1 MHIFVTG
8 ASGWVGSGLVPE
20 LLTHGHTVA
29 GLARSD
35 RSARAVK
42 SAGADVVRGTLDDL
56 DVLSAAAGAAD
67 AVVHLGFK
75 HDIAFAGNYAQA
87 AKDDRAVI
95 DAFADR
101 LAGTG
106 KALVVASGVLGVVGV
121 APGVVATEEDGRTAH
136 ESAGPVSGGGD
147 RSATARHVLSLA
159 ERGIRTSIVRLPPA
173 THGTGHNGAAGNGA
187 GDNGLTA
194 TAVAAARRAG
204 VSAYVGDGSN
214 RWPAVHRDDAATLF
228 RLAAEAAPA
237 GSVLH
242 AIAEEGVP
250 IRQVAEAIAAGLGV
264 PAISVDEATI
274 GDYLG
279 FLAGFWSTDGPAS
292 AQLTHQLVG
301 WKPTHPTWLD
311 DLRGAGYYA
320 S

>member
-8 ASGWVGSGLVPE
+8 ASGWVGSVLVPE
-20 LLTHGHTVA
+20 LLAHGHTVA

-35 RSARAVK
+35 SSAAAVR
-42 SAGADVVRGTLDDL
+42 SAGAEVVRGSLDDL
-56 DVLSAAAGAAD
+56 DMLGAAAGKAD

-136 ESAGPVSGGGD
+136 DSTGPVSGGGD
-147 RSATARHVLSLA
+147 RSATARHVLALA
-159 ERGIRTSIVRLPPA
+159 DEGIRTSIVRLPPA
-173 THGTGHNGAAGNGA
+173 THGA

-194 TAVAAARRAG
+194 AAVAAARRAG
-204 VSAYVGDGSN
+204 ASAYVGDGSN
-214 RWPAVHRDDAATLF
+214 RWPAVHRDDAAALF
-228 RLAAEAAPA
+228 RLAAESAPA

-242 AIAEEGVP
+242 AVAEEGVP
-250 IRQVAEAIAAGLGV
+250 IRQVAEAIATGLGV
-264 PAISVDEATI
+264 PTISVDEGTI

-292 AQLTHQLVG
+292 AQLTHQLVD
-301 WKPTHPTWLD
+301 WLPTHPTWLD
-311 DLRGAGYYA
+311 DLRGAAYY
-320 S
+320 SS

>member
-20 LLTHGHTVA
+20 LLAHGHTVV

-35 RSARAVK
+35 SSAAAVR
-42 SAGADVVRGTLDDL
+42 SAGAEVVRGSLDDL
-56 DVLSAAAGAAD
+56 DMLSAAAGEAE

-136 ESAGPVSGGGD
+136 DSTGPVSGGGD
-147 RSATARHVLSLA
+147 RSATARHVLALA
-159 ERGIRTSIVRLPPA
+159 DEGIRTSIVRLPPA
-173 THGTGHNGAAGNGA
+173 THGTG
-187 GDNGLTA
+187 DNGLTA
-194 TAVAAARRAG
+194 AAVAAARRAG
-204 VSAYVGDGSN
+204 ASAYVGDGAN

-228 RLAAEAAPA
+228 RLAAESAPA

-242 AIAEEGVP
+242 AVAEEGVP
-250 IRQVAEAIAAGLGV
+250 IRQVAEAIATGLGV
-264 PAISVDEATI
+264 PTISVDEGTI

-292 AQLTHQLVG
+292 AQLTHELVG
-301 WKPTHPTWLD
+301 WKPTRPTWLD
-311 DLRGAGYYA
+311 DLRGAAYYA